1 MEKLKNI
8 IALLRFKHCIKNL
21 LIFIPLIF
29 TGRSIDFEKLL
40 YVFLGFISFTL
51 IASTIYIIN
60 DAKDL
65 QNDKLHPTKKNRPL
79 ASGKIQILEGSIYA
93 ICCFLISSGLITYLI
108 IYHKI
113 SFLALLNLLVYFIL
127 NVAYSL
133 GLKNIPII
141 DIIILMGGFLIRVI
155 FGAVL
160 AGTYVSSWLYLTI
173 MSSAFYFGL
182 GKRRNEIRMIETGK
196 NGLTRAVLQKYSLN
210 FLDKFMY
217 LCLGMTCVFYALWA
231 KEYPSP
237 YMIWTVPMIII
248 IFMQYGL
255 DIEGA
260 YDGDPVEVIFADKK
274 LIIFCLIFLCMLFG
288 ILYLI

>member
-8 IALLRFKHCIKNL
+8 IELLRLKHCIKNF

-29 TGRSIDFEKLL
+29 TGQPIDFKKLL

-65 QNDKLHPTKKNRPL
+65 QKDKLHPTKKNRPF
-79 ASGKIQILEGSIYA
+79 ASKKIKIAEGIIYA
-93 ICCFLISSGLITYLI
+93 IFCFCLSLSLIVYLI
-108 IYHKI
+108 VCHKI
-113 SFLALLNLLVYFIL
+113 SFLVLFNLGLYFIL
-127 NVAYSL
+127 NLAYSL
-133 GLKNIPII
+133 GLKNIPVI
-141 DIIILMGGFLIRVI
+141 DIIILMTGFLIRVI

-182 GKRRNEIRMIETGK
+182 GKRRNEIKMIESKK

-217 LCLGMTCVFYALWA
+217 LCLGMACVFYALWA

-260 YDGDPVEVIFADKK
+260 YDGDPVEVILADKK